1 MEGLL
6 AHQVPIFN
14 DAVKAI
20 DNIPSRMTELVA
32 SMEFHQM
39 GRKTVVCNMRLHN
52 GYEIT
57 TYSAPISIQDFNY
70 DLGKVLA
77 KKKAYDELCQLE
89 RYNQLRSD
97 TSLEPVL
104 ASDIISN
111 GHAYEEV
118 WAGNKE

>member
-14 DAVKAI
+14 DTI
-20 DNIPSRMTELVA
+20 RSIENLPPSITELVA
-32 SMEFHQM
+32 AMEFHQM

-57 TYSAPISIQDFNY
+57 TYSAPINIQDFNY

-77 KKKAYDELCQLE
+77 KKKAFDELCQFE
-89 RYNQLRSD
+89 RYVQLRSNAAI
-97 TSLEPVL
+97 EPL
-104 ASDIISN
+104 FAPNIITN
-111 GHAYEEV
+111 GHSYEEITE
-118 WAGNKE
+118 GE

>member
-20 DNIPSRMTELVA
+20 DNLPPRITDLVA
-32 SMEFHQM
+32 AMEFHQM
-39 GRKTVVCNMRLHN
+39 GRKTIVCNMRLHT

-57 TYSAPISIQDFNY
+57 TYSAPINIQDFNY

-89 RYNQLRSD
+89 RYVQLRSNE
-97 TSLEPVL
+97 SIEPL
-104 ASDIISN
+104 SASNIIGD
-111 GHAYEEV
+111 GHAYEEISE
-118 WAGNKE
+118 GE

>member
-14 DAVKAI
+14 DAVKDI
-20 DNIPSRMTELVA
+20 DNLPPRITDLVA
-32 SMEFHQM
+32 VMEFHQM

-57 TYSAPISIQDFNY
+57 TYSAPINIQDFNY

-77 KKKAYDELCQLE
+77 KKKAYDELCQFE
-89 RYNQLRSD
+89 RYVQLRSNA
-97 TSLEPVL
+97 SIEPL
-104 ASDIISN
+104 FASNIIGN
-111 GHAYEEV
+111 GHACEEISE
-118 WAGNKE
+118 GE

>member
-20 DNIPSRMTELVA
+20 DNLPPRITDLVA
-32 SMEFHQM
+32 AMEFHQM

-57 TYSAPISIQDFNY
+57 TYSAPVNIQDFNY

-77 KKKAYDELCQLE
+77 KKKAYDELCQFE
-89 RYNQLRSD
+89 RYVQL
-97 TSLEPVL
+97 
-104 ASDIISN
+104 
-111 GHAYEEV
+111 
-118 WAGNKE
+118 